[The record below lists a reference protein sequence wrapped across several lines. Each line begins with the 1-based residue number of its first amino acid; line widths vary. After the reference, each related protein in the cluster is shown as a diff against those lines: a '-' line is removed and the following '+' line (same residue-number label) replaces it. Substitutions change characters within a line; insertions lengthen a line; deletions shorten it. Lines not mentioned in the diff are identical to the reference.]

1 MTIKQFITVLT
12 MACGLCAA
20 AQSTPQIHGTVRAG
34 YDWEPSEGMS
44 RFQVRN
50 ARLSVEGG
58 ISEALSYKV
67 QTDFCDQGKIK
78 ILDAQASYVF
88 ADKFSITLGQTL
100 VPGIVEASRAPHL
113 LWFSSRALI
122 SKTCGPRRAVG
133 AKVRYIFGPSFAELG
148 VFNAHPMAD
157 HNVWESQMLYA
168 GKVGTR
174 VGDFNLEVGAES
186 AFPDSVRITRLDA
199 FIRWAAGR
207 WRAEGEYVFSSY
219 AHDAYK
225 CAHAW
230 FVAANY
236 DLPVHIGD
244 FSVLSFQGRWDGLT
258 DASDG
263 KANSSGHLTT
273 TYERRN
279 RLTFG
284 TTISHIG
291 AKGRADFKINYE
303 WMLYPSGYVAP
314 VGDRS
319 KLIAEICVR
328 F

>member
-1 MTIKQFITVLT
+1 
-12 MACGLCAA
+12 
-20 AQSTPQIHGTVRAG
+20 
-34 YDWEPSEGMS
+34 MS

-78 ILDAQASYVF
+78 ILDAQASYAF
-88 ADKFSITLGQTL
+88 SGKFSLTLGQTI
-100 VPGIVEASRAPHL
+100 VPGIVEAARGPHL

-122 SKTCGPRRAVG
+122 SKICGPRRAVG
-133 AKVRYIFGPSFAELG
+133 AKIRYHFGQSFAEAG

-157 HNVWESQMLYA
+157 HNVWERQMLYA
-168 GKVGTR
+168 GKIGTR
-174 VGDFNLEVGAES
+174 LSDVEVELGAES
-186 AFPDSVRITRLDA
+186 AFPDQVRVTRLDA
-199 FIRWAAGR
+199 YVRWSAGR

-225 CAHAW
+225 SAHAW
-230 FVAANY
+230 FLAANY
-236 DLPVHIGD
+236 DMPMRLGD
-244 FSVLSFQGRWDGLT
+244 FSVLSFQSRWDGMT

-263 KANSSGHLTT
+263 TANASGLLTT
-273 TYERRN
+273 NFERRN

-303 WMLYPSGYVAP
+303 WMMYPSGYAVP
-314 VGDRS
+314 VGERS